1 MILTSS
7 VANVYVVTSLISVLL
22 AIILCVISVKKSDDE
37 TDAGLLK
44 FLWISIF
51 VFVFPL
57 ANLVMFTWDETFYEE
72 KYNIIEMADEYDAKE
87 KTKYLPYNQKEYKVL
102 HHRKWLWGEDWEL
115 TKYVHK
121 EGENYDRFR
130 IDTTTDTK

>member
-7 VANVYVVTSLISVLL
+7 VANVYVITSIISVLL
-22 AIILCVISVKKSDDE
+22 AIILCILSLKKAKDE
-37 TDAGLLK
+37 GGILC
-44 FLWISIF
+44 FFWISLF

-57 ANLVMFTWDETFYEE
+57 ANLVMFMWDETFYEE

-87 KTKYLPYNQKEYKVL
+87 KIKYLPYDQKEYKVL

-115 TKYVHK
+115 TKYIHR

-130 IDTTTDTK
+130 IDTSTDAE